1 MLTFIALPNLT
12 KNCTNTKRTY
22 IMQSKVNCIFI
33 IILVTILK
41 SNARRRQPKFSVVV
55 IQLCL
60 ISKIKKF
67 ANIKKKT
74 F

>member
-1 MLTFIALPNLT
+1 
-12 KNCTNTKRTY
+12 
-22 IMQSKVNCIFI
+22 MQSKVNCIFI

-67 ANIKKKT
+67 ANIKKKKKRFKNKRSIKLVRT
-74 F
+74 KHSF

>member
-1 MLTFIALPNLT
+1 
-12 KNCTNTKRTY
+12 
-22 IMQSKVNCIFI
+22 MQSKVNCIFI

-60 ISKIKKF
+60 IGIIKKKKF
-67 ANIKKKT
+67 ANIKEM